1 VVIRIALDSAS
12 GILKILTGVFSSI
25 EQLDRPADGQ
35 WIGPFKTQP
44 QGVTGFK
51 TQTGIDV
58 GICLIFMVEQIG
70 IGGELAPGKSAVGRI
85 EEVVTDFTAVELL
98 GYTIDLG
105 EIGVIKQQIRD
116 TAVGCGKA
124 VKGLIILAPTDTA
137 DKTLVVVI
145 DALATKAEIQF

>member
-1 VVIRIALDSAS
+1 S
-12 GILKILTGVFSSI
+12 GILKILAGVFSSI
-25 EQLDRPADGQ
+25 KQFDRPADGQ
-35 WIGPFKTQP
+35 WVRALKTQT

-51 TQTGIDV
+51 AQTGIDV

-98 GYTIDLG
+98 GDTIDLG

-116 TAVGCGKA
+116 TAVGCGKT
-124 VKGLIILAPTDTA
+124 VKGLVILAPADTA

-145 DALATKAEIQF
+145 NA